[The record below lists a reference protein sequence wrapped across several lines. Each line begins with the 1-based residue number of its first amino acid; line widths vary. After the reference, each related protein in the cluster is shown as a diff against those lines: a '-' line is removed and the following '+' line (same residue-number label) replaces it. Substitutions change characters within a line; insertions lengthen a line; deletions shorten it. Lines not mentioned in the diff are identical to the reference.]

1 LLTKNAGLLPNSK
14 INNVPLALM
23 RAVNATKNLGMVKDP
38 RVKMHLLSQPREKTF
53 SRVQIK
59 NRLKSPWLHKARL
72 CEEK

>member
-1 LLTKNAGLLPNSK
+1 
-14 INNVPLALM
+14 M